1 MGMHPMS
8 APTTEALREAPLS
21 RAALYWGVGGV
32 ALLLVQ
38 AVFRLTPIAM
48 EPLRRGG
55 LSAVEAGTYAAWVL
69 VSLYSEGYR
78 GFQKGFVPRVVGRAF
93 YLARAPSPVMVVLAP
108 FFCMSLVHAR
118 RRRLIV
124 SWSIVLLI
132 SAAVAFV
139 RSLPY
144 PWRGIVDGG
153 VVAGLA
159 YGLASLTVTFIRAL
173 TGDVPV
179 AELDLPI
186 RG

>member
-1 MGMHPMS
+1 MHPMS
-8 APTTEALREAPLS
+8 APTTEALGEARLS

-32 ALLLVQ
+32 ALLLLQ
-38 AVFRLTPIAM
+38 AVFRLTPIAV

-55 LSAVEAGTYAAWVL
+55 LSAAEVATYAVWVV

-93 YLARAPSPVMVVLAP
+93 YLARTPRPLMVALAP
-108 FFCMSLVHAR
+108 FFCMGLVHAR

-132 SAAVAFV
+132 TAAVAFV

-159 YGLASLTVTFIRAL
+159 YGLASLAVTFVRAL
-173 TGDVPV
+173 NGEVP
-179 AELDLPI
+179 AGELDLPI
-186 RG
+186 RI